1 MTDVCK
7 AFGCLHRQLL
17 KTKFD
22 AYGFDL
28 KSMSQNHCISNL
40 KQIFKVGKVHGSS
53 KQIFKVFLRIQ
64 FLVQLFSTSSCVTC
78 FVSWMRSQ

>member
-28 KSMSQNHCISNL
+28 KSKINAF
-40 KQIFKVGKVHGSS
+40 QI
-53 KQIFKVFLRIQ
+53 
-64 FLVQLFSTSSCVTC
+64 
-78 FVSWMRSQ
+78 